1 MIGTAACSSARD
13 ENLSGWGELIS
24 LYLLPECTG
33 KGYGKKLLNYVM
45 KELEVSGFTNIYLGG
60 LEANVSARRFYES
73 QGFEFSGDTQQ
84 IKIADARLTELR

>member
-1 MIGTAACSSARD
+1 
-13 ENLSGWGELIS
+13 
-24 LYLLPECTG
+24 
-33 KGYGKKLLNYVM
+33 M

-84 IKIADARLTELR
+84 ITIADARLTEPR